1 MHCPNTLKVIE
12 VPLVPLW
19 LDFTAI
25 SVFTLKE
32 QSVQGIQN
40 LFDSWSNF
48 IHVECCPDFG
58 SQRKWKSVL
67 PTGLK

>member
-1 MHCPNTLKVIE
+1 MRCPNALKVIE

-19 LDFTAI
+19 LDLTAI
-25 SVFTLKE
+25 SVFALKE
-32 QSVQGIQN
+32 QSVEGIQN

-48 IHVECCPDFG
+48 IHVERRPDFG
-58 SQRKWKSVL
+58 SQRVWKSVL

>member
-1 MHCPNTLKVIE
+1 MRCPNTLKVIE

-19 LDFTAI
+19 LDLTAI

-32 QSVQGIQN
+32 QSVEGIQN

-48 IHVECCPDFG
+48 IHVERRPDFR
-58 SQRKWKSVL
+58 SQREWKSVL
-67 PTGLK
+67 PSGLK